1 MKTHAFYLILIAVL
15 IYLLATCNRGKVNND
30 DTKEQLKTALA
41 AKKRALDSVDI
52 LQGQIADMGEKELH
66 DVAAYDDLM
75 LQFMDLKDSKA
86 QADKNVTALIN
97 EFANVKDTIAKLK
110 ACADLAIAAQKAKE
124 ECDKAIENGTQSLRI
139 QGQRLNNKDSQIGLL
154 NRQISNLSKALDT
167 CGKGVSAAL
176 PAIVQYRYFSLGGE
190 LGALMPGNGFAMGVL
205 EYHTI
210 NGYHI
215 SGSFGYQGSG
225 LKIGSVRV
233 TKNLFKLKK
242 R

>member
-1 MKTHAFYLILIAVL
+1 MKTHLPYLIVIAVL

-30 DTKEQLKTALA
+30 DTKEQLKTALS

-52 LQGQIADMGEKELH
+52 LQAYITAMEEKELH

-97 EFANVKDTIAKLK
+97 EFSNVKDTIAKLK
-110 ACADLAIAAQKAKE
+110 TCAELAIAAQKAKE

-139 QGQRLNNKDSQIGLL
+139 QGQGLDNKDSQIGLL
-154 NRQISNLSKALDT
+154 NRQVQNLSKALDT
-167 CGKGVSAAL
+167 CGKSITAAL

-190 LGALMPGNGFAMGVL
+190 LGALMPGNGFAMGVI
-205 EYHTI
+205 EYHTV

-215 SGSFGYQGSG
+215 SGSFGFQGSG
-225 LKIGSVRV
+225 EKVGSVRV
-233 TKNLFKLKK
+233 TKIFFKIKK